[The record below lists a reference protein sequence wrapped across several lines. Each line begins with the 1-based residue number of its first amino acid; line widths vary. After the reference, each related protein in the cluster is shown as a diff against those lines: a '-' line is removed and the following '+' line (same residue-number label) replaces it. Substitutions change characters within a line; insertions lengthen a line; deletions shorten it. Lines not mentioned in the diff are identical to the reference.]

1 MTRVLPWV
9 SKQGVEKYS
18 KNAQHTKHTQTSKN
32 ITSYKNAKKE
42 TQKLNLNLELFVG
55 VCVHIIVHRTV
66 PIIFCLIFE
75 TIITALTSLTQP
87 LPDNRGEWLQVVTDQ
102 PAAVSINCLRRRCW
116 LTVCPLRQCRVFVTL
131 VSTIYV
137 DGDLLMRTYVK
148 RAVSC
153 CFAALRQLRQIRR
166 SVPTATF
173 PDAGSCTGSFS
184 SGLRQRRAGR
194 HSRLGLLSAAATV
207 GPERGSTDDLPP

>member
-1 MTRVLPWV
+1 M

-87 LPDNRGEWLQVVTDQ
+87 LPANRGEWLQVVTDQ
-102 PAAVSINCLRRRCW
+102 PAAVSINCLRRRC
-116 LTVCPLRQCRVFVTL
+116 
-131 VSTIYV
+131 
-137 DGDLLMRTYVK
+137 
-148 RAVSC
+148 
-153 CFAALRQLRQIRR
+153 
-166 SVPTATF
+166 
-173 PDAGSCTGSFS
+173 
-184 SGLRQRRAGR
+184 
-194 HSRLGLLSAAATV
+194 
-207 GPERGSTDDLPP
+207 